1 MIGGQEEEKN
11 GEKTEERKDQNEGGE
26 MTMVVVRNMYKIE
39 SQRNREEMINELTVH
54 MDEPLLT
61 SLSRRTN

>member
-1 MIGGQEEEKN
+1 MIRGQEEEKN

-26 MTMVVVRNMYKIE
+26 MTMVVVGNMYKIE

-54 MDEPLLT
+54 MDEALLT
-61 SLSRRTN
+61 SLSRWTN

>member
-11 GEKTEERKDQNEGGE
+11 GEKTEERKDQDEGGE
-26 MTMVVVRNMYKIE
+26 MTMVVVGNMYKTE

-54 MDEPLLT
+54 MDEALLT
-61 SLSRRTN
+61 SLSRWTN